1 MDIKKIISE
10 MTLEEKAG
18 FCSGK
23 DFWRT
28 EDFERLGIPSVMV
41 TDGPCGLRKQEGKT
55 DNIGLHG
62 SVKAISYPTGAC
74 VGSSFDRD
82 LLKKMGET
90 LGDECLSED
99 IGVLLGPAMNIKRSP
114 LCGRNFEYY
123 SEDPYISGEL
133 AAAYINGLQSKN
145 VGSSPKHYAA
155 NSQEHRRMTSD
166 SIVDE
171 RTLREIYLTGFELM
185 VKKSKPWTVMCAYNQ
200 VNGAFASDHKYL
212 LTDILRDEWGFD
224 GYVVS
229 DWGATNNR
237 VKGIKAGM
245 DLEMPGDSKDNT
257 NKIIAAVQNGELD
270 EALLDRSVERI
281 LDVCMRYYDK
291 RPEGTAYDYE
301 AHHEAAREIAAQS
314 MVLLK
319 NDGVLP
325 LEKRQKV
332 VFIGEFADKPRF
344 QGGGSSHVNSFK
356 VDSSVEAAKGLP
368 VTYVKGFPNDKDE
381 RDEALLR
388 EAVEAAKNA
397 EAAVIFAGLPE
408 VMESEG
414 FDRKNMDIPACQ
426 TEVIEA
432 VSKVQKNVIVVVQC
446 GSAIVMP
453 WRDRVGAILY
463 AYLGGE
469 AVGSAILDLIYGDKN
484 PSGKLAETFPLCVED
499 NPSYLYYGG
508 EGDRVEYREGVFVG
522 YRYYDKKK
530 MDVAYPFGFG
540 LSYTTFE
547 YSDLVLDKAEMT
559 DADTLRVSLKV
570 KNTGSTAGKEAVQL
584 YVGAP
589 VSEQVIRPEKELRG
603 FEKVALGP
611 GEEKTVEFTLDK
623 RAFAYYNT
631 QIDDWYVPT
640 DTYTVMVG
648 ASSRDIRICEQVQV
662 TSTTVIKQIYTIN
675 STIGDMMKNP
685 VGKQIFEQMIAKM
698 AGDDLDLTALGP
710 SADALM
716 TAMLNYLPLR
726 AVNIFGEVGSEQL
739 QAIVDQI
746 NASNQ

>member
-1 MDIKKIISE
+1 
-10 MTLEEKAG
+10 
-18 FCSGK
+18 
-23 DFWRT
+23 
-28 EDFERLGIPSVMV
+28 
-41 TDGPCGLRKQEGKT
+41 
-55 DNIGLHG
+55 
-62 SVKAISYPTGAC
+62 
-74 VGSSFDRD
+74 
-82 LLKKMGET
+82 
-90 LGDECLSED
+90 
-99 IGVLLGPAMNIKRSP
+99 
-114 LCGRNFEYY
+114 
-123 SEDPYISGEL
+123 
-133 AAAYINGLQSKN
+133 
-145 VGSSPKHYAA
+145 
-155 NSQEHRRMTSD
+155 
-166 SIVDE
+166 
-171 RTLREIYLTGFELM
+171 
-185 VKKSKPWTVMCAYNQ
+185 
-200 VNGAFASDHKYL
+200 
-212 LTDILRDEWGFD
+212 
-224 GYVVS
+224 
-229 DWGATNNR
+229 
-237 VKGIKAGM
+237 
-245 DLEMPGDSKDNT
+245 
-257 NKIIAAVQNGELD
+257 
-270 EALLDRSVERI
+270 
-281 LDVCMRYYDK
+281 
-291 RPEGTAYDYE
+291 
-301 AHHEAAREIAAQS
+301 
-314 MVLLK
+314 
-319 NDGVLP
+319 
-325 LEKRQKV
+325 
-332 VFIGEFADKPRF
+332 
-344 QGGGSSHVNSFK
+344 
-356 VDSSVEAAKGLP
+356 
-368 VTYVKGFPNDKDE
+368 
-381 RDEALLR
+381 
-388 EAVEAAKNA
+388 
-397 EAAVIFAGLPE
+397 
-408 VMESEG
+408 
-414 FDRKNMDIPACQ
+414 
-426 TEVIEA
+426 
-432 VSKVQKNVIVVVQC
+432 
-446 GSAIVMP
+446 
-453 WRDRVGAILY
+453 
-463 AYLGGE
+463 
-469 AVGSAILDLIYGDKN
+469 
-484 PSGKLAETFPLCVED
+484 VED